1 MEITMSS
8 NKSRTA
14 AIVLFAA
21 AASIALGVLTKSW
34 FSARGADG
42 GVGLLGIES
51 CRGGACVA
59 RSWGEIDAPGS
70 IATFGYLGFVAGLAA
85 AAGLVAAGVMLL
97 TGRAAK
103 IPVKPLG
110 AALTVGALGMLAFSN
125 AVMEGR
131 LSPGWSLAPAF
142 GGLLVAAIAL
152 KVMVMP
158 LVKAATAEPPPV
170 RIPPQPQTMVG

>member
-1 MEITMSS
+1 MSS
-8 NKSRTA
+8 NKSRIA
-14 AIVLFAA
+14 ALVLFIA

-51 CRGGACVA
+51 CRGGECVS
-59 RSWGEIDAPGS
+59 RSWSEINAPGS
-70 IATFGYLGFVAGLAA
+70 IPAFGYLGFIGGLAA
-85 AAGLVAAGVMLL
+85 AVGLAVAAGMLL

-110 AALTVGALGMLAFSN
+110 GALVVGALGMLAFSN

-131 LSPGWSLAPAF
+131 LSPGWSLAPAL
-142 GGLLVAAIAL
+142 GGILLGVIAL
-152 KVMVMP
+152 KVMVAP
-158 LVKAATAEPPPV
+158 LVREANVEPPPV